1 MNKKNRG
8 LEVWRSSYL
17 HVVDKNCEWQSA
29 PTLTLPHGGG
39 KNCLMSGA
47 NLAIREGANVSCVS
61 TDNSYSSKKRAAFT
75 LAEVLITLGIIGV
88 VAAMTMPTLVNNIK
102 YHSYDNA
109 KRKVLNS
116 IGEAGKLLAIEGD
129 LNGAADAE
137 DFVKN
142 RLSKKLSIAKMCD
155 SAHLTDCGLPSTFYK
170 TDGKT
175 TMSMPTKMKGQT
187 ANTVFN
193 YGSDETQAYAD
204 KNSYGFVT
212 NNGYSVNLFY
222 NGACEPDIK
231 NIDAMSTG
239 VDSGY
244 KLYRIQNHMCFF
256 AIYDMNGKGGPNVVG
271 KDIGLVGVLYPNE
284 ETKAAAV
291 LPADYDWSSAERGG
305 ARSTRTYATAP
316 KACDDQFGKDYRM
329 PDRDEAALMAMAG
342 NLLGIT
348 DYIYWSGSVVG
359 PGLGWGQYFHGGFRY
374 AIPVTDGRYVR
385 CVRR

>member
-1 MNKKNRG
+1 MK
-8 LEVWRSSYL
+8 
-17 HVVDKNCEWQSA
+17 
-29 PTLTLPHGGG
+29 T
-39 KNCLMSGA
+39 
-47 NLAIREGANVSCVS
+47 
-61 TDNSYSSKKRAAFT
+61 KRAFT

-88 VAAMTMPTLVNNIK
+88 VAAMTMPVLVNNIK

-155 SAHLTDCGLPSTFYK
+155 SAHLTDCGLPAKFLK

-175 TMSMPTKMKGQT
+175 EMDMPTKMMGQT
-187 ANTVFN
+187 AATVFSYSN
-193 YGSDETQAYAD
+193 DATKTYAN

-212 NNGYSVNLFY
+212 GNGYSVNLFY
-222 NGACEPDIK
+222 NGACEPDK
-231 NIDAMSTG
+231 SASAMSVHENGTK
-239 VDSGY
+239 Y
-244 KLYRIQNHMCFF
+244 YIIQSHMCFF

-271 KDIGLVGVLYPNE
+271 KDIGLVGVFYPNE
-284 ETKAAAV
+284 ETKAVAA
-291 LPADYDWSSAERGG
+291 LPADYDWSSAGRGG
-305 ARSTRTYATAP
+305 ARATRTYANSQAA
-316 KACDDQFGKDYRM
+316 KACDEQFGKDYRL

-348 DYIYWSGSVVG
+348 GDAYWSGSVVG
-359 PGLGWGQYFHGGFRY
+359 SDLAWGQSFTHGRR
-374 AIPVTDGRYVR
+374 AALPVTTGHPVR